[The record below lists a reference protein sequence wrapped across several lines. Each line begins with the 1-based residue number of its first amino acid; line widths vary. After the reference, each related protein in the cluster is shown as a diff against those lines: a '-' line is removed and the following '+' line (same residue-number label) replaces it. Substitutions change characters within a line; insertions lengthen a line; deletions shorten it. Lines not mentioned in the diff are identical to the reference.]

1 MTQKITSWLQ
11 GIADGI
17 GGITESS
24 NPEDFCTSFSRAAR
38 RRGAVACGAVSG
50 TPAGASLR
58 MYATSASSGVTV
70 TFWLF
75 VDALTITI
83 NDVRVEEMA
92 SAEVVQLDEYRAA
105 SEQEEPV
112 DVETCDE
119 LLEMLPATEESY
131 TSVLVKGSTGNLYTV
146 TMFEPSRANGC
157 TCKGWTYRRSCRHL
171 RIAEKLPATLE
182 ALDEL
187 INGRGIAVSE
197 VVRSWRGYEGRGDSV
212 ESIMDRIIAFVGER
226 SEGVR
231 AL

>member
-1 MTQKITSWLQ
+1 MTH
-11 GIADGI
+11 
-17 GGITESS
+17 
-24 NPEDFCTSFSRAAR
+24 
-38 RRGAVACGAVSG
+38 
-50 TPAGASLR
+50 
-58 MYATSASSGVTV
+58 
-70 TFWLF
+70 
-75 VDALTITI
+75 TITTYSLTVGTSYRLL
-83 NDVRVEEMA
+83 DSPQVERQIRSEVEVVVVSWSYRGDDLRGVVVQVLEHGHKLILVNNTHPQIDLAA
-92 SAEVVQLDEYRAA
+92 SEQAEAEVVQLDEYRAA

-112 DVETCDE
+112 IIETCDE
-119 LLEMLPATEESY
+119 LLEMLPATTESY
-131 TSVLVKGSTGNLYTV
+131 TSVLVKGSTGKLYTV

-212 ESIMDRIIAFVGER
+212 ESIMDRIIAFVGESR
-226 SEGVR
+226 MEGVK